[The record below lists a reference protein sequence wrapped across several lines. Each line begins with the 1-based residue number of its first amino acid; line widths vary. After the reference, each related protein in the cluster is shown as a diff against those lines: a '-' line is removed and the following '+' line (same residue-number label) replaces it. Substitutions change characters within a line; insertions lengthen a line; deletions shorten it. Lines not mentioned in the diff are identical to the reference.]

1 MSECEC
7 RRVNSV
13 FEKFS
18 ASTSSRRLS
27 ARGWGQD
34 TARCAGDITIV
45 ACKKKEHTL
54 LCALSFWNRHRHTLP
69 GPRRFRLIRRRR
81 TSLAAPADTARAPFP
96 LALWRAIASS
106 LVALLLSTRRLSAR
120 GWGQDTARSVQK
132 ERAHI
137 AVCSSFWNRHRH
149 TLPGQPSTICADE
162 LNFCVRY
169 ENRWDL
175 IAIDTGIVE
184 RSTGGARLH
193 IHNCI
198 AESLLCITGF
208 RLVVKLYLIEAL
220 GLLVSVSSTHYCA
233 YTPDLST
240 LWSTRGLTQIA
251 LLGYLILRLVSR
263 LDAFSVYPI
272 RTSLPCCA
280 TGVTTD
286 AP

>member
-1 MSECEC
+1 MQA
-7 RRVNSV
+7 R
-13 FEKFS
+13 KFRLRKKCS
-18 ASTSSRRLS
+18 ASISARRLS

-45 ACKKKEHTL
+45 VCKKKEHTL

-69 GPRRFRLIRRRR
+69 GR
-81 TSLAAPADTARAPFP
+81 
-96 LALWRAIASS
+96 
-106 LVALLLSTRRLSAR
+106 V
-120 GWGQDTARSVQK
+120 
-132 ERAHI
+132 
-137 AVCSSFWNRHRH
+137 
-149 TLPGQPSTICADE
+149 QPSTICADE

-169 ENRWDL
+169 ENRWDLIAIDWDL